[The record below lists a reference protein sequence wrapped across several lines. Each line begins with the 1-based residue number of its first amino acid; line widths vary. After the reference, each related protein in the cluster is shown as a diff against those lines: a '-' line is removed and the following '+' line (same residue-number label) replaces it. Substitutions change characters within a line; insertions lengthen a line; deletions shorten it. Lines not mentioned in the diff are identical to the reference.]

1 MRLRPVWVLLLSAA
15 LRLPAVAATDDLVV
29 RTDFSPRE
37 AWVGQRVVLQVDV
50 LAADAWAQLER
61 MPRIELPG
69 AYVLPPQGQGVRLQE
84 TIGGRSFSGQRY
96 EFFVYPQRAGKLV
109 LPDTAIEVR
118 VRQLGAGGGE
128 EMLPARL
135 PELTFESRVPPGA
148 DQVQGLISTT
158 GLRVEQRWEPADGV
172 RQVGDAVRRTV
183 RLVAPDVP
191 GMAFPPFDHGP
202 VEGFGVYPAE
212 PQVDDRFER
221 GSLQGVRTE
230 TVTYV
235 AERAGRFELP
245 AISFVWWDTAGE
257 QLQQAELPGMTVTVS
272 GGAATA
278 APALT
283 AATPRPSFWWWVL
296 GGTAALVLFLYRPLA
311 RRWRAAAQS
320 RARSE
325 RHQFRLLRAAI
336 RRGRPAPV
344 LRELMRWLDRVNDTG
359 RPARLDRFLERYGDP
374 DTRQALGALQRDL
387 EQSQRIADRRG
398 LLNYLVQARRR
409 WLAQHDRRK
418 AGILTLPPLNGAP
431 GQEA

>member
-1 MRLRPVWVLLLSAA
+1 MRFRLAWVLLLSAA
-15 LRLPAVAATDDLVV
+15 LRMPAVAATDDLVV

-37 AWVGQRVVLQVDV
+37 AWVGQRVILQVDV
-50 LAADAWAQLER
+50 LAADAWAQLDGT
-61 MPRIELPG
+61 PRIELPG

-84 TIGGRSFSGQRY
+84 TIEGRSFSGQRY

-118 VRQLGAGGGE
+118 VRQLGAGDGE
-128 EMLPARL
+128 ETLPARL
-135 PELTFESRVPPGA
+135 PELAFESRVPPGA
-148 DQVQGLISTT
+148 EQVQGLISTT

-183 RLVAPDVP
+183 RFEAPDVS
-191 GMAFPPFDHGP
+191 GMAFPPLAHGP

-212 PQVDDRFER
+212 PQVDDRSER
-221 GSLQGVRTE
+221 GSLQGARTE
-230 TVTYV
+230 TATYV

-245 AISFVWWDTAGE
+245 AISFVWWDTARE

-272 GGAATA
+272 GGPAAA
-278 APALT
+278 APAVI
-283 AATPRPSFWWWVL
+283 AATPRPAFWWWVL
-296 GGTAALVLFLYRPLA
+296 AGTAALVLLLHRPIA

-320 RARSE
+320 RTRSE
-325 RHQFRLLRAAI
+325 RYQFRLLRAAI

-344 LRELMRWLDRVNDTG
+344 LRELMRWLDRINDAP
-359 RPARLDRFLERYGDP
+359 RPARLDRFLERYGDE
-374 DTRQALGALQRDL
+374 DTRQALEALQRDL

-398 LLNYLVQARRR
+398 LLNNLVRARGR
-409 WLAQHDRRK
+409 WLERPGRKK
-418 AGILTLPPLNGAP
+418 AGILALPPLNGAP